1 MIDMNV
7 IHVHGLQRRNDK
19 AALVFDREIE
29 AEDDTSDQCAEID
42 ESAAL
47 IATTI
52 YDYTPAE
59 VYWKT
64 LEHMLRLEEMR
75 IGKNAR
81 QLDILSGASE

>member
-7 IHVHGLQRRNDK
+7 IHVHGLQIRSDR
-19 AALVFDREIE
+19 AALVFDKEIE
-29 AEDDTSDQCAEID
+29 AEDDTSDQCAEIN

-52 YDYTPAE
+52 YDFAPAE
-59 VYWKT
+59 VFWKT

-75 IGKNAR
+75 AGKTAL
-81 QLDILSGASE
+81 QLDNFNTGDE